1 VIVLVQA
8 EINIGLFGHVDHGK
22 TTLTHAMTGKWTDT
36 HSEEVKRGISIRLGY
51 ADAQIFHCSKCGEH
65 SFEAKCKCGGEGKS
79 QRRISFVDAPGHET
93 LMTTAISA
101 SSIIDGALFL
111 ISASEEC
118 PQPQTS
124 EHMVILEG
132 LGIEQLVIVQ
142 TKIDLVSKEK
152 ALENYKQIKEFLSK
166 TKYKDKDIPIIPVC
180 AYHKTNINNVADA
193 IQEKI
198 KTPKRENDAPLRM
211 YVSRSFD
218 VNKPGTE
225 IQKLKGGVL
234 GGSIAQG
241 TLKKGQEITIT
252 PGLGKETIGHTKI
265 IAEILR
271 AEGEE
276 LTEAHAGGL
285 VAIGTNLDPAI
296 VKSDSF
302 VGTIIGSVDKP
313 PECLDSMNIKFEM
326 FKRQELQHVSLRE
339 GEPIVVNIHCATG
352 VGIITK
358 VKKGV
363 VNIKLKRPIAADKG
377 AKAAL
382 SSRIGQRWRL
392 IAWGELI

>member
-1 VIVLVQA
+1 MVLSQA
-8 EINIGLFGHVDHGK
+8 EVNIGLFGHVDHGK

-36 HSEEVKRGISIRLGY
+36 HSEEIKRGISIRLGY
-51 ADAQIFHCSKCGEH
+51 ADAQIYKCNKCNEN
-65 SFEAKCKCGGEGKS
+65 SFTAKCVCGGEGKL
-79 QRRISFVDAPGHET
+79 QRNISFVDAPGHET

-101 SSIIDGALFL
+101 SAIIDGALFL
-111 ISASEEC
+111 ISASEAC

-152 ALENYKQIKEFLSK
+152 ALENYKQIKEFLSN
-166 TKYKDKDIPIIPVC
+166 TKYKDKEIPIIPVC
-180 AYHKTNINNVADA
+180 AYHKININKVADA
-193 IQEKI
+193 IQESI
-198 KTPKRENDAPLRM
+198 KTPKRENNAPLRM

-218 VNKPGTE
+218 VNKPGAE

-252 PGLGKETIGHTKI
+252 PGLGKENIGHTKI
-265 IAEILR
+265 TAEVLR

-285 VAIGTNLDPAI
+285 VAVGTNLDPAI
-296 VKSDSF
+296 VKSDSL
-302 VGTIIGSVDKP
+302 VGTVIGPVDNP
-313 PECLDSMNIKFEM
+313 PGCLDAMNIKFEM
-326 FKRQELQHVSLRE
+326 FKRQELMHVSLRE
-339 GEPIVVNIHCATG
+339 GEPVVVNIHCATG
-352 VGIITK
+352 VGVVAK

-363 VNIKLKRPIAADKG
+363 ATIKLKRPIAADKG

-382 SSRIGQRWRL
+382 STRIGQRWRL
-392 IAWGELI
+392 VAWGTLI